1 MGGRNRMRTL
11 PMVMLMSC
19 LYRDDRW
26 PRRAGDR
33 VVFVLTNHN
42 FVFGLI
48 HAACGHCVVFLA
60 LV

>member
-1 MGGRNRMRTL
+1 MRTL